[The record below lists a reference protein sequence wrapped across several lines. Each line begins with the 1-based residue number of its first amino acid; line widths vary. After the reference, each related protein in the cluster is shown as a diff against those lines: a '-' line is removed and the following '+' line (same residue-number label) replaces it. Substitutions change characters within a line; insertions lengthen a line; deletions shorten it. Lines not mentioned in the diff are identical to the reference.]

1 MGVGFSSH
9 TLSGRGG
16 KSRPDLCSG
25 GLRAAGGGV
34 GWGWGVSTLTDI
46 QYTQL
51 MPQTGDS
58 NNIICAGRSHIYYP
72 ICPTG
77 GGKDQHRRQQQQ
89 SPEFQRIF
97 VELGGTLG
105 DDENDSALIIEI
117 LSV

>member
-1 MGVGFSSH
+1 
-9 TLSGRGG
+9 
-16 KSRPDLCSG
+16 
-25 GLRAAGGGV
+25 
-34 GWGWGVSTLTDI
+34 
-46 QYTQL
+46 
-51 MPQTGDS
+51 MPQTGNS

-77 GGKDQHRRQQQQ
+77 GGGKDQQSRQQQRPSQ
-89 SPEFQRIF
+89 EFQRIF